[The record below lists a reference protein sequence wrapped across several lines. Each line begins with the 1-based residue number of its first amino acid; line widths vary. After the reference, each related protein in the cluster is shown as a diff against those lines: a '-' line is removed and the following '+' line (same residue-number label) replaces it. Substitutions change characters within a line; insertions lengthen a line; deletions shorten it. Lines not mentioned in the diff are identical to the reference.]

1 MSALF
6 ILIINIMRLR
16 AAPQDL
22 PCSRFLML
30 LCIGS
35 YLLMGLVISLLDQSF
50 GLALLST
57 GVDTALLIG
66 LAYLALWIRGYKGRA
81 IQTVTAFAATGTLFE
96 LIGWPL
102 VAYLQQVSADSPS
115 NLSLLL
121 LVLIIWN
128 IVVIGHILRHAVDVP
143 MWIGTGIA
151 LLYIYTSIR
160 VMVALQIAG
169 SAVGSG

>member
-1 MSALF
+1 MNALF
-6 ILIINIMRLR
+6 LLILNIMRLR

-30 LCIGS
+30 LSIGS
-35 YLLMGLVISLLDQSF
+35 YLLMGLVIALLDQSP
-50 GLALLST
+50 GLALLSA
-57 GVDTALLIG
+57 GVDTALLMG
-66 LAYLALWIRGYKGRA
+66 LAYLPLWIRGYQDRGT
-81 IQTVTAFAATGTLFE
+81 QTVTAFAATGTVFE

-102 VAYLQQVSADSPS
+102 VAYLQQVNADDPS
-115 NLSLLL
+115 SLSLLL

-128 IVVIGHILRHAVDVP
+128 IVVLGHILRHAVEVP
-143 MWIGTGIA
+143 MWIGSGIA

-169 SAVGSG
+169 TAVG

>member
-1 MSALF
+1 MNALV
-6 ILIINIMRLR
+6 ILIFNIMRLR

-22 PCSRFLML
+22 PHSRFLML
-30 LCIGS
+30 LCIGA
-35 YLLMGLVISLLDQSF
+35 YLLMGLVIASLDQSL
-50 GLALLST
+50 GLALLSS
-57 GVDTALLIG
+57 GIDTTLLIG
-66 LAYLALWIRGYKGRA
+66 LAWLALWIRGYQSRI

-102 VAYLQQVSADSPS
+102 VAYLQQSSADDPS
-115 NLSLLL
+115 SLSFLL

-128 IVVIGHILRHAVDVP
+128 IGVIGHILRHAVSVP
-143 MWIGTGIA
+143 MWVGTGIA

-169 SAVGSG
+169 AATG